1 MQPKDTDQRCGR
13 AVKEREMPGFRPLIF
28 VSTAVS
34 LFAVAAPTFA
44 QDVAFPMRDGA
55 RPETTSGVP
64 HVQIGILPV
73 PELSEEMLRQVAEFP
88 GVVLG
93 ATRVSLPGAVG
104 FQLTRD
110 VPIAQPQAIV
120 GGREFAHLHPDG
132 SLHAALHPDTARA
145 AVEAGWAV
153 AHPWADQRAGWE
165 GCVMIYTPTTKAELD
180 VVLQLVRGSYTYIT
194 GEALPE
200 TQR

>member
-1 MQPKDTDQRCGR
+1 MH
-13 AVKEREMPGFRPLIF
+13 GFRNLIF
-28 VSTAVS
+28 VSAAAS
-34 LFAVAAPTFA
+34 LFAAAAPASA

-55 RPETTSGVP
+55 PPETTSGVP
-64 HVQIGILPV
+64 HVQVGIQPV
-73 PELSEEMLRQVAEFP
+73 PELSEELLRQVADFP

-104 FQLTRD
+104 FQLTSD
-110 VPIAQPQAIV
+110 VSIAQPQAIV

-132 SLHAALHPDTARA
+132 SLHASLHPDTARA

-153 AHPWADQRAGWE
+153 AHPWANQRAGWE
-165 GCVMIYTPTTKAELD
+165 GFVMIYTPLTEAELV
-180 VVLQLVRGSYTYIT
+180 VVLEMVRGSYAYIT

-200 TQR
+200 T

>member
-1 MQPKDTDQRCGR
+1 MPRFR
-13 AVKEREMPGFRPLIF
+13 NLIYVSAV
-28 VSTAVS
+28 VS
-34 LFAVAAPTFA
+34 LFAAAAPATA

-64 HVQIGILPV
+64 HVQIGIQPV
-73 PELSEEMLRQVAEFP
+73 PELSEEMLRQVADFP

-104 FQLTRD
+104 FQLTSD
-110 VPIAQPQAIV
+110 VQIAHPQAIV

-132 SLHAALHPDTARA
+132 SLHASLHPDTARA
-145 AVEAGWAV
+145 AIDAGWAV

-165 GCVMIYTPTTKAELD
+165 GFVMIYTATTDAELD
-180 VVLQLVRGSYTYIT
+180 VVLQLVRSSYMFVT
-194 GEALPE
+194 GRSLPDL
-200 TQR
+200 